1 MQIGRF
7 LLLGRSFV
15 LAGQW
20 AFQAIF
26 WYFWF
31 NSSDRTEFG
40 ANLQIASNVLCRIY
54 ISGNQ
59 LPIEFMLIPSALM
72 WLCNCLQ
79 IALSAFL
86 NSYLHSAGPNQLAKV
101 ICIAAQMPNWH
112 LKENLFWTYN
122 FSKRSSKQQI
132 MSHLPWSNLRTKV
145 LPKKFPW
152 QEACKQSKYS
162 KWK

>member
-31 NSSDRTEFG
+31 NSSGRTEFG